1 MSYGRTRRPEGGA
14 NLYSLPTSFI
24 AVDTET
30 TGLDFDLCNIIEIGA
45 VKVENGEIVDSFKTL
60 IKVDEKLPPFIVHLT
75 GITDE
80 MLADAP
86 SLNEVMTDFDA
97 FVGDSI
103 LLAHNAAFDMN
114 FLYTAY
120 ERALGKPLSNDY
132 VDTLRVARRALPQL
146 QHRTLSDL
154 CAVFEVVNEGEHRA
168 YGDALATVQCYL
180 RMRDIV
186 IESFGDETA
195 YAGSFARGTSSG
207 SHIKAKDIVATADDI
222 DEGNPL
228 FGMRC
233 VFTGATTFKSLPKMI
248 PDLRTDDATAI
259 SSAVSPDVG
268 TITSLPFER
277 SDPSCSAAI
286 VSTSSIRDSYW
297 VYERPL
303 QDLWGA
309 SIPNVGVAVAMPLR
323 NSAEFPSLGCSQA
336 VI

>member
-1 MSYGRTRRPEGGA
+1 MSYGRIRRPEGGA
-14 NLYSLPTSFI
+14 NLYSLPTSFV

-45 VKVENGEIVDSFKTL
+45 VKVNDGQIVDSFKTL

-103 LLAHNAAFDMN
+103 LLAHNASFDMN

-120 ERALGKPLSNDY
+120 ERALGKPLRNDY

-146 QHRTLSDL
+146 QHRTLPDL
-154 CAVFEVVNEGEHRA
+154 CEAFEVVNEGEHRA

-180 RMRDIV
+180 RMREMV
-186 IESFGDETA
+186 IENFGDEAT
-195 YAGSFARGTSSG
+195 YASSFLRGSGSG
-207 SHIKAKDIVATADDI
+207 SHLKAKDIVATADDI

-233 VFTGATTFKSLPKMI
+233 VFTGAMTSMVRADAMLALKNVGGEPQDTVRK
-248 PDLRTDDATAI
+248 DTDYLVVGNDGY
-259 SSAVSPDVG
+259 SSAIQSAPG
-268 TITSLPFER
+268 KIKKAQANQLKGLPIQIISEDTF
-277 SDPSCSAAI
+277 
-286 VSTSSIRDSYW
+286 
-297 VYERPL
+297 L
-303 QDLWGA
+303 
-309 SIPNVGVAVAMPLR
+309 AML
-323 NSAEFPSLGCSQA
+323 EG
-336 VI
+336 

>member
-1 MSYGRTRRPEGGA
+1 MSHGRTRRPEGGA

-45 VKVENGEIVDSFKTL
+45 VKVENGQITDSFKSL
-60 IKVDEKLPPFIVHLT
+60 IKVDEKLSPFIVHLT

-80 MLADAP
+80 MLTDAP
-86 SLNEVMTDFDA
+86 PLSDVIADFDA

-146 QHRTLSDL
+146 QHRTLPDL
-154 CAVFEVVNEGEHRA
+154 CEVFEVVNEGEHRA

-186 IESFGDETA
+186 IESLGDEAT
-195 YAGSFARGTSSG
+195 YASSFMRGTGSG
-207 SHIKAKDIVATADDI
+207 SHLKAKDIVATADDI

-233 VFTGATTFKSLPKMI
+233 VFTGAMTSMVRADAMLALKNVGGEPQDSVRK
-248 PDLRTDDATAI
+248 DTDYLVVGNDGY
-259 SSAVSPDVG
+259 SSAIQSAPG
-268 TITSLPFER
+268 KIKKAQANQLKGLP
-277 SDPSCSAAI
+277 
-286 VSTSSIRDSYW
+286 IRIISEDTF
-297 VYERPL
+297 L
-303 QDLWGA
+303 
-309 SIPNVGVAVAMPLR
+309 AML
-323 NSAEFPSLGCSQA
+323 EG
-336 VI
+336 